1 MRKVIPWTLLI
12 SLSMLATDASARFV
26 STDPVQAQSN
36 TGANF
41 NRYHYANNNPYKF
54 TDPDGRDCVS
64 TDGQTTCST
73 ANYVVTFPAQKG
85 FQDFTTKSPNYHAYS
100 VPANTPGKTLEQ
112 NQHFVK
118 NNPTPGFS
126 SPATPQGTFNDAT
139 PVIGGISPVAISPV
153 MSFSLTNQL
162 NGQPVVVNVTL
173 PGHPLESGIVV
184 RQPTVDANGNSTIQN
199 WGEGTS
205 SLQAPG
211 AWTAKPINSV
221 WTEQK
226 LGTPNPTGCAS
237 GRDSV
242 CNK

>member
-1 MRKVIPWTLLI
+1 MDKLNGFANAILALLFLI
-12 SLSMLATDASARFV
+12 SGYAEASA
-26 STDPVQAQSN
+26 DPVKANPN
-36 TGANF
+36 TGASF
-41 NRYHYANNNPYKF
+41 NRYSYANNNPYKF
-54 TDPDGRDCVS
+54 TDPDGRDCVTIDS
-64 TDGQTTCST
+64 KTTCST
-73 ANYVVTFPAQKG
+73 ANYVVAFPAQKG
-85 FQDFTTKSPNYHAYS
+85 FQDFTTNSPNYHAYS
-100 VPANTPGKTLEQ
+100 VPADTPGKTLAENQ
-112 NQHFVK
+112 NFVK

-153 MSFSLTNQL
+153 MSFSLVNQL
-162 NGQPVVVNVTL
+162 NNQPVVVNVTL

-205 SLQAPG
+205 PLQAPG
-211 AWTAKPINSV
+211 ARTADPINSV